1 MKIAGIDISHA
12 DKLLYPDDKIS
23 KGEVAEYFYKISD
36 YLLPFVQKRPITLK
50 RYPEGIN
57 ENGFYNKHRPDYFPD
72 FIKEYTV
79 PTLKDNSEMNMVG
92 ISSKKH

>member
-36 YLLPFVQKRPITLK
+36 YLLPFDK
-50 RYPEGIN
+50 
-57 ENGFYNKHRPDYFPD
+57 
-72 FIKEYTV
+72 
-79 PTLKDNSEMNMVG
+79 KDQLLET
-92 ISSKKH
+92 IS